1 MKKRFTEEQI
11 IGILSEVKAGGKV
24 NEACRKYGI
33 SNVTYYKWK
42 AKYSGMT
49 VSEVRRVKNLERENN
64 KLKTMLADSLLE
76 IRAIKDVLN
85 KKVVGPKAK
94 REVMNYFIEKYKF
107 SQRKACKIVQLC
119 RASGRYT
126 IKSNEEND
134 EICKK
139 IKLIA
144 EERRR
149 FGYRRIGYLLLR
161 GGYKINHKRVYRL
174 YKTQGLEVQRR
185 QRRRKVVSARLTP
198 KTPSSINERWSIDF
212 MMDSLADGRRI
223 RLMNIVDDFTRE
235 SLKIVV
241 DRSLTGK
248 RVVQEL
254 TELIKTRGKPGE
266 ILSDNGT
273 EFTSNA
279 VLKWTQDDGLKWS
292 YIQPGKPMQN
302 GYVESFNGKVRD
314 ECLNEN
320 VFETLA
326 EARVLIEMW
335 RKDYNEE
342 RPHSSLKGLTPEA
355 YSRQMQRTVN
365 LAVV

>member
-1 MKKRFTEEQI
+1 
-11 IGILSEVKAGGKV
+11 
-24 NEACRKYGI
+24 
-33 SNVTYYKWK
+33 
-42 AKYSGMT
+42 
-49 VSEVRRVKNLERENN
+49 
-64 KLKTMLADSLLE
+64 
-76 IRAIKDVLN
+76 
-85 KKVVGPKAK
+85 
-94 REVMNYFIEKYKF
+94 
-107 SQRKACKIVQLC
+107 
-119 RASGRYT
+119 
-126 IKSNEEND
+126 
-134 EICKK
+134 
-139 IKLIA
+139 
-144 EERRR
+144 
-149 FGYRRIGYLLLR
+149 
-161 GGYKINHKRVYRL
+161 
-174 YKTQGLEVQRR
+174 
-185 QRRRKVVSARLTP
+185 
-198 KTPSSINERWSIDF
+198 

-248 RVVQEL
+248 RVGQEL
-254 TELIKTRGKPGE
+254 AELIKTRGKPKE

-279 VLKWTQDDGLKWS
+279 ILKWTQDEGLKWS

-302 GYVESFNGKVRD
+302 GYVESFNGKIRD

-326 EARVLIEMW
+326 EAKVLIEMW

-355 YSRQMQRTVN
+355 YSRQIQRTVN